1 MEIAAYGIRS
11 IGGTAAYGG
20 VDGGQQWFEGSSE
33 VIKGEISRDV
43 LTRFFAPL
51 SDVQD
56 RAIPEWPNQ
65 DGVIN
70 VIAKPAAW
78 YIVHTFQPRHSI
90 ARSVPL
96 WLCVR
101 LDQKDLAS
109 GMVLGPTL
117 SWLDECRRDESLFEG
132 ERVTWF
138 DREKPSGPSISKID
152 ELRSIRCVFDE
163 LILGTGVEKQSLRS
177 PAYWQGVERVV
188 RGLLDLPRM
197 GSQQVRISIQI
208 EATGRPSEI
217 PGVAP
222 PDFEISTC
230 DGASRNN
237 RSFVLRGVR
246 DEELITSSSPE
257 AIVKAAWARFVER
270 IDRSNNDDIEGRE
283 RISPLELLLGWRA
296 GRETLTFPDLVD
308 PPLYLVPP
316 LEVRESEVEQWCREL
331 WAHSVEYAR
340 ERLSEVVSEIANGD
354 SRHPILLDEITGL
367 VMASPAVHERDEK
380 ALGSLLRTCI
390 PD

>member
-132 ERVTWF
+132 ERITWF

-152 ELRSIRCVFDE
+152 ELR
-163 LILGTGVEKQSLRS
+163 K
-177 PAYWQGVERVV
+177 A
-188 RGLLDLPRM
+188 
-197 GSQQVRISIQI
+197 
-208 EATGRPSEI
+208 I
-217 PGVAP
+217 PHQA
-222 PDFEISTC
+222 
-230 DGASRNN
+230 
-237 RSFVLRGVR
+237 
-246 DEELITSSSPE
+246 
-257 AIVKAAWARFVER
+257 
-270 IDRSNNDDIEGRE
+270 
-283 RISPLELLLGWRA
+283 
-296 GRETLTFPDLVD
+296 
-308 PPLYLVPP
+308 
-316 LEVRESEVEQWCREL
+316 
-331 WAHSVEYAR
+331 
-340 ERLSEVVSEIANGD
+340 
-354 SRHPILLDEITGL
+354 RHPPHAPH
-367 VMASPAVHERDEK
+367 ASHWRPEGGR
-380 ALGSLLRTCI
+380 
-390 PD
+390 